1 MTSLLPFYLCLIWQ
15 WVILVNFIAYGLIEF
30 STKCTSLFGQSLH
43 NQASTY
49 AYFNCYCYWD
59 PGIKGSVC
67 ACWGSFSR
75 VGFHFMS
82 MLYISFHDSCWCWMK
97 LLWFVLTHQ
106 LGVHVR
112 GIHLH
117 PLHPLYVEVSN
128 KYLKLRY
135 LFQIFPLCETLSV
148 RSLQHGKISTSP
160 ASEKA

>member
-1 MTSLLPFYLCLIWQ
+1 MAFWFVCLFGFVPMTSLLPFYLCLIWQ

-49 AYFNCYCYWD
+49 AYFNCYCYRD

-67 ACWGSFSR
+67 ACWGSFPR

-117 PLHPLYVEVSN
+117 LLHPLYGEVSN
-128 KYLKLRY
+128 TAE
-135 LFQIFPLCETLSV
+135 IFVPNLPFMWDYVSQES
-148 RSLQHGKISTSP
+148 S
-160 ASEKA
+160 AW